1 MAIVKAERDL
11 TKLKIVELKQEL
23 SHRNLKTKGSK
34 AELLARLVKAYED
47 EEEHEDSVDEETAF
61 EDIESDVF
69 GTSSKE
75 EELDILE
82 DEESLQ
88 EHVQN
93 PQTPVP
99 QVVSGPEVG
108 NLCSRQSEK
117 LSIKTVAS
125 MTKEERLKKRTERF
139 GKSASDQAKKEARA
153 ARFGIPVYG
162 DTEMKQNLVCQEK
175 LRKRKERFGIVMGT
189 TGLLDNQAKKRMRA
203 DRFGIN
209 LN

>member
-1 MAIVKAERDL
+1 M
-11 TKLKIVELKQEL
+11 TKGPFEIVELKQEL
-23 SHRNLKTKGSK
+23 SLRNLKTKGSK

-47 EEEHEDSVDEETAF
+47 EEHEDSVDEETAF

-75 EELDILE
+75 EELDVLE

-93 PQTPVP
+93 PLTPVP
-99 QVVSGPEVG
+99 QVVSGPGVG

-139 GKSASDQAKKEARA
+139 GRPVSDQAKKEARA

-162 DTEMKQNLVCQEK
+162 GTEIKQNTVSQEK
-175 LRKRKERFGIVMGT
+175 LKKRKERFGIVMDT
-189 TGLLDNQAKKRMRA
+189 TSLLDNQAKKRMRA
-203 DRFGIN
+203 ERFGIN